1 MKNYIFIIFFGITC
15 LSCSKNDNT
24 TNLLVGTWNW
34 VESSGGIDG
43 RTETPIST
51 GNSIKL
57 EISKNSVKKYLNGNL
72 VSELSYS
79 IQFEKYNGVQQEII
93 VYENQPDQ
101 IISLNGNYLTL
112 FDKCPDCFQYEYI
125 KDYKEY

>member
-1 MKNYIFIIFFGITC
+1 MKNYIFIIFFVITC

-24 TNLLVGTWNW
+24 TNLLVGTWNC

-93 VYENQPDQ
+93 VYENQSNQ
-101 IISLNGNYLTL
+101 LISLNGNYLTL
-112 FDKCPDCFQYEYI
+112 YDRCPDCFQYEYI
-125 KDYKEY
+125 KEY

>member
-1 MKNYIFIIFFGITC
+1 MKKYIFIMFLGIIC

-24 TNLLVGTWNW
+24 SNSSLLVGTWKW
-34 VESSGGIDG
+34 IESSGGIDG
-43 RTETPIST
+43 RTETPITT

-57 EISKNSVKKYLNGNL
+57 EISSNSVKKYLNGNL
-72 VSELSYS
+72 VSESSYS
-79 IQFEKYNGVQQEII
+79 IKFEKYNGMQQEII

-112 FDKCPDCFQYEYI
+112 FDKCPDCFQNEYV
-125 KDYKEY
+125 KEY